1 MSAFATLRPR
11 DWRLCSFVSWHFSR
25 AWRITFTSSLSMQ
38 QQITVENTNHVTFV
52 RLGGTV
58 LGESSEVGLAKLLDE
73 TSQAQVIVNLSGV
86 QLLRSTE
93 VGTLIK
99 AQRAAKS
106 RSGQLR
112 LCCLSATVTQLLSKL
127 RLDKSFDIYKT
138 EEAAVA
144 SLHAGAPPHRMAS

>member
-1 MSAFATLRPR
+1 
-11 DWRLCSFVSWHFSR
+11 
-25 AWRITFTSSLSMQ
+25 MQ
-38 QQITVENTNHVTFV
+38 QQITVENTNHVTFI
-52 RLGGTV
+52 RLGGT
-58 LGESSEVGLAKLLDE
+58 LFGDSSEVGFAKLLDE
-73 TSQAQVIVNLSGV
+73 TSHAQVIVNLSDV

-112 LCCLSATVTQLLSKL
+112 LCCLSEPVSQLLSNL
-127 RLDKSFDIYKT
+127 RLDKSFDIYET

-144 SLHAGAPPHRMAS
+144 SLHAGDPPHRMAS

>member
-1 MSAFATLRPR
+1 
-11 DWRLCSFVSWHFSR
+11 
-25 AWRITFTSSLSMQ
+25 MQ

-52 RLGGTV
+52 RLEGTV
-58 LGESSEVGLAKLLDE
+58 LDESSDVGLAKLLDE
-73 TSQAQVIVNLSGV
+73 TSEAQIIVNLSGV

-144 SLHAGAPPHRMAS
+144 SLHAGDPPHRMAS